1 MLNLK
6 QVRIFLTASRCLHFT
21 QAAEELSMAQPAVSK
36 AIFELEQVLQV
47 ALFDRSTRV
56 VRLTKAGE
64 VFAKEAARV
73 MDQLD
78 RAVALTRRAEIQ
90 ITDTLRIG
98 YTEFAING
106 RLSEVVR
113 TFRDLYPDVRIELV
127 SMPTLQ
133 QRKALLNGTID
144 IGFMQGVFD
153 HADYVSSLLQNDQL
167 FVVTAI
173 THRLADRKEVRL
185 ADLADEPFV
194 FGDSEIWGAFR
205 EAIFNSCRLRGLDPK
220 VVQEANNGVGIL
232 GLVAAGIGISIFAT
246 LTAKLSRTD
255 VASVAIADQVDPLST
270 YFVHAREDIFPA
282 LERFVAVAHEHSC
295 EANGVAYASRRDQP
309 ATRTNK
315 QAPNRVVRLKE
326 RPLSN

>member
-6 QVRIFLTASRCLHFT
+6 QIRIFLAASKHLHFT

-36 AIFELEQVLQV
+36 AIFELEQAIQV
-47 ALFDRSTRV
+47 PLFDRSTRV

-73 MDQLD
+73 IDQLD
-78 RAVALTRRAEIQ
+78 RAVALTKRAEIQ

-98 YTEFAING
+98 YTELAING

-113 TFRDLYPDVRIELV
+113 KFRDLEPDVRIELV
-127 SMPTLQ
+127 FMPTLE

-153 HADYVSSLLQNDQL
+153 HADYVSHLLQRDQL

-173 THRLADRKEVRL
+173 THRLAGRKEVNL

-194 FGDSEIWGAFR
+194 FGDTEIWGLFR
-205 EAIFNSCRLRGLDPK
+205 EAVFNSCRLRGLDPK
-220 VVQEANNGVGIL
+220 VIQEATNGVGIL

-246 LTAKLSRTD
+246 LTGKLSRTD

-270 YFVHAREDIFPA
+270 FFVLARDDTFPV
-282 LERFVAVAHEHSC
+282 LERFVAVALAHSC
-295 EANGVAYASRRDQP
+295 EGSSSELLPSTA
-309 ATRTNK
+309 
-315 QAPNRVVRLKE
+315 APGSLLRLK
-326 RPLSN
+326 RPAP